1 MIKGKQIKVHL
12 DTLDR
17 LEKYRTHPR
26 ETLDDLINNVLNQV
40 GIYKRMETMTNDIC
54 PAVLKKSDSQDTY
67 LCTISNLSECP
78 YKGYN
83 KQCQIFVDAESM

>member
-40 GIYKRMETMTNDIC
+40 ELYKSEDNNAKETT
-54 PAVLKKSDSQDTY
+54 VR
-67 LCTISNLSECP
+67 
-78 YKGYN
+78 
-83 KQCQIFVDAESM
+83 